1 MSISSISISGEYRKG
16 HTAELILS
24 PEEESSGILFLNI
37 YIEDENIRINT
48 KDLIIALRAMKLLEE
63 ANK

>member
-1 MSISSISISGEYRKG
+1 MSISSISISGEYRNG

-24 PEEESSGILFLNI
+24 PEEGSSGILFLNI
-37 YIEDENIRINT
+37 YIVDENIRINT